1 LLDFRPKLN
10 NQWSLQILPMLHLQV
25 KFSPSYSPIIFSSLA
40 LILYLLIAEETL
52 VSQTVGSSSP
62 HHDST
67 PASLRIQ
74 PSSPQQEVSA
84 SPRNNPVSLQPDIQE
99 SSLEPEKLPSP
110 IREARNDVSMN
121 IHFSIFI

>member
-1 LLDFRPKLN
+1 
-10 NQWSLQILPMLHLQV
+10 
-25 KFSPSYSPIIFSSLA
+25 LA

-74 PSSPQQEVSA
+74 PSSPQKEVSA